1 LTKHVFRHR
10 LKNTPF
16 QTNDA
21 TRNHNTL
28 RIVVVKTYLALIYI
42 ATPHTTSSITISW
55 VGFVLRQPN
64 LRSIVI
70 VIIIGIVGIIGIVIV
85 IVN

>member
-1 LTKHVFRHR
+1 MT
-10 LKNTPF
+10 
-16 QTNDA
+16 A
-21 TRNHNTL
+21 TRNHNTF

-42 ATPHTTSSITISW
+42 ATLIQLLSITISW

-70 VIIIGIVGIIGIVIV
+70 VIIIGIVGIIIGIVIV
-85 IVN
+85 N